1 MRRVIP
7 ANKVS
12 HDYEKILSE
21 FVSALKNRLGECLL
35 MVYLTGSYA
44 RGDANDNVF
53 LVQ

>member
-21 FVSALKNRLGECLL
+21 FVAALKNRLKKCH
-35 MVYLTGSYA
+35 
-44 RGDANDNVF
+44 
-53 LVQ
+53 